1 MIQLIKSKKFIVIS
15 LLSVILIV
23 AGIEW
28 GMGRSSLGPDGKFG
42 WWDGDINSSE
52 NSQRVADAYS
62 FTHIIHGLIFYAFLW
77 IVARRLPIRYRFMA
91 ALIIEGVWEILE
103 NSSFIIN
110 RYREAT
116 ISQGYFG
123 DSILNSCSDVVMMS
137 IGFLLAY
144 RLRPWMSVLLVVCI
158 ELVLLLWVRDNLSIN
173 IIMLIHP
180 IDAIKNWQAAI
191 QPHY

>member
-1 MIQLIKSKKFIVIS
+1 
-15 LLSVILIV
+15 
-23 AGIEW
+23 
-28 GMGRSSLGPDGKFG
+28 
-42 WWDGDINSSE
+42 
-52 NSQRVADAYS
+52 
-62 FTHIIHGLIFYAFLW
+62 
-77 IVARRLPIRYRFMA
+77 MA